1 MIIIPGIFFKKKKII
16 KIKKKNNTIAQ
27 LRGCVVSCGGSKIE
41 STVKPGYNEAPGTGD
56 FASV

>member
-1 MIIIPGIFFKKKKII
+1 MIIIPGIFFKRRKSSKLKKK
-16 KIKKKNNTIAQ
+16 NTIAQ
-27 LRGCVVSCGGSKIE
+27 LRGCVMSCGGSKIE